1 MKKIFSTIMIVLCLA
16 ALLVV
21 PVLAMGHVQEEE
33 NTLTV
38 FAILTAVFQS
48 LMAAAGI
55 GSALSFL
62 IQLGKIWFPKW
73 FPDNTSQNW
82 RLGSIFSLTLIVY
95 FVPLFYPPAV
105 SWLNI
110 THLDQLGRD
119 FAEFGALIVPL
130 FVAATDWA
138 SKKFYTSVLRGSF
151 IGKSYTPTA
160 TPKPASK

>member
-1 MKKIFSTIMIVLCLA
+1 MKKIINTALIVICLA

-33 NTLTV
+33 NTVTV

-62 IQLGKIWFPKW
+62 IQLGKMWFPKW
-73 FPDNTSQNW
+73 FPNDTAQNW
-82 RLGSIFSLTLIVY
+82 RLGSIFALTLIVY

-105 SWLNI
+105 AWLNV
-110 THLDQLGRD
+110 THLDQLARD

-130 FVAATDWA
+130 FVAATDWV

-151 IGKSYTPTA
+151 VGKSNTPAA
-160 TPKPASK
+160 TPKTASK